1 MLEKLMEILR
11 AGGTHRVSDLARA
24 LDTTPELVE
33 MMLEDLTRAGYVK
46 PVAACSEAC
55 AACPLADACIPAQ
68 PGKAWSLTQ
77 GRNSLPEGLRVS
89 AIRDAGEGKPL

>member
-33 MMLEDLTRAGYVK
+33 MMLEDLARAGYVK
-46 PVAACSEAC
+46 PVAACPGAC
-55 AACPLADACIPAQ
+55 ASCSLANACIPAQ
-68 PGKAWSLTQ
+68 SGKAWSLTPN
-77 GRNSLPEGLRVS
+77 R
-89 AIRDAGEGKPL
+89 